1 LYYLDGC
8 CRDKQGRATEER
20 RGGARRRSASSH
32 PHDEDRGDAPEPWW
46 YLARAAWTS
55 PRYRDA
61 EYQAQGNQL
70 MQPWIDTMAEAV
82 STATGKR
89 LAAVAQ
95 EMSPDAWWTNFAA
108 TFGQVIATHPEH
120 S

>member
-1 LYYLDGC
+1 
-8 CRDKQGRATEER
+8 
-20 RGGARRRSASSH
+20 
-32 PHDEDRGDAPEPWW
+32 
-46 YLARAAWTS
+46 
-55 PRYRDA
+55 
-61 EYQAQGNQL
+61 